1 MSRNSNS
8 KQSGSGTSEYI
19 SCPECGSGNVKT
31 SEEEYSFPYGVGEYA
46 VNLKPRVPIRTC
58 SDCGFSFLD
67 HFGEGICHEAVCK
80 HLGVMTPSQIKAL
93 RGLYELTQAQFSE
106 ITKLG
111 EATLSRWERGVVIQN
126 QAYDNYLYLLG
137 FKENFQMVREHGEST
152 ELLEQYVGEVGMP
165 QFRELDVDEELL
177 ERKSGFKL
185 YAWESARAS

>member
-8 KQSGSGTSEYI
+8 KQSGSGMSECI

-31 SEEEYSFPYGVGEYA
+31 SEEEYSFPYGVGEHA

-67 HFGEGICHEAVCK
+67 HVGEGICHEAVCK

-106 ITKLG
+106 FTKLG
-111 EATLSRWERGVVIQN
+111 EATLSRWERGIVIQN
-126 QAYDNYLYLLG
+126 QAYDNYLYLLRFPENLKKLHSRVESGSEEESFVEAGIPCRQEETLVTRIIPVGSPG
-137 FKENFQMVREHGEST
+137 F
-152 ELLEQYVGEVGMP
+152 LL
-165 QFRELDVDEELL
+165 
-177 ERKSGFKL
+177 
-185 YAWESARAS
+185 AHAS